1 MLKIFTPVVNN
12 PIFIEIQYHT
22 LKKYMKCDYEFIV
35 FNDAKSFPDF
45 TNGGDISIREK
56 IQKTC
61 ENLNIECINIDN
73 SDHSKNKNSAIR
85 CADAN
90 NFILNFQKENPNYKY
105 LVIDSDMFLIS
116 DFYGSEFDS
125 FDCAIVLQER
135 SPIKYF
141 WNGIYYFDFTRMQN
155 KNLLNWNCQPT
166 TDVGGMMEK
175 WLLQKTNNI
184 PSVSDIRYTSNK
196 YHNDGIYYIKHLWS
210 CSWDNSEMPNHLN
223 QKIKDFIKTDP
234 RNLNGKYFCEI
245 YDNLFL
251 HYRAGGNWRNEGIDF
266 HKNLSTKLYE
276 TLVNE
281 D

>member
-1 MLKIFTPVVNN
+1 MLKICTPVVNN

-45 TNGGDISIREK
+45 TNGGDTSIREK

-61 ENLNIECINIDN
+61 ENLNIKCINIDN
-73 SDHSKNKNSAIR
+73 SYHFKNKNAAIR

-90 NFILNFQKENPNYKY
+90 NFILNSQKENTNYKY

-116 DFYGSEFDS
+116 DFYGSEFDT

-135 SPIKYF
+135 DPIKYF
-141 WNGIYYFDFTRMQN
+141 WNGIYYFDFTRIQN
-155 KNLLNWNCQPT
+155 KNLLNWNCQQT

-175 WLLQKTNNI
+175 WLLQQTNKI
-184 PSVSDIRYTSNK
+184 PTASDIRYNSNK
-196 YHNDGIYYIKHLWS
+196 FHNDGIYYIKHLWS
-210 CSWDNSEMPNHLN
+210 CSWDDSEMPNHLN

-234 RNLNGKYFCEI
+234 RNSNGKYFCEI
-245 YDNLFL
+245 YENLFL
-251 HYRAGGNWRNEGIDF
+251 HYRAGGNWRNEGMDF

-276 TLVNE
+276 SLVNK